1 VAAFARTKP
10 GPARPAPIVFEGNQ
24 PADPASNAPLLEALS
39 RPDPGRAQFAP
50 KVWFGDAVSIKE
62 PTNVA
67 LVRRSGSNVAIVGQR
82 DEAACALLAMAMLS
96 IAAQV
101 PVAGPRLVVLDGT
114 TPDDRLHG
122 TLAAVGAA
130 LPHDVL
136 LPSLREAGDAVV
148 ALGEELAR
156 RTADGASDAPGIYLL
171 VNGLHRFRALRRNED
186 DFGYSSGD
194 GPPTPDKVLALLLKE
209 GPLVGIHCILWADT
223 VAGLQR
229 SVDRNAM
236 RELDTKVLF
245 QMGANDSSAL
255 IDGPAASRLGF
266 HRGLVSSD
274 EAGTLEKFRPYSL
287 PDAGFLARVRDAL
300 RARTP

>member
-1 VAAFARTKP
+1 
-10 GPARPAPIVFEGNQ
+10 
-24 PADPASNAPLLEALS
+24 
-39 RPDPGRAQFAP
+39 
-50 KVWFGDAVSIKE
+50 
-62 PTNVA
+62 
-67 LVRRSGSNVAIVGQR
+67 
-82 DEAACALLAMAMLS
+82 MAMLS

>member
-1 VAAFARTKP
+1 
-10 GPARPAPIVFEGNQ
+10 
-24 PADPASNAPLLEALS
+24 
-39 RPDPGRAQFAP
+39 
-50 KVWFGDAVSIKE
+50 
-62 PTNVA
+62 
-67 LVRRSGSNVAIVGQR
+67 VR
-82 DEAACALLAMAMLS
+82 
-96 IAAQV
+96 
-101 PVAGPRLVVLDGT
+101 
-114 TPDDRLHG
+114 
-122 TLAAVGAA
+122 AA
-130 LPHDVL
+130 LAHDVL

-156 RTADGASDAPGIYLL
+156 RAADGASDAPGIYLL

-287 PDAGFLARVRDAL
+287 PDAAFLARVSEAL